1 MMGSQ
6 GIYYV
11 PIVFKTEDQSETT
24 YAIKEVPKVA
34 QIMKVDLKYAN
45 SCLPLHGKKPFTGNR
60 FETISIIWSL
70 QILCIQ
76 LTTSSYDMQ
85 FVHSLYH

>member
-6 GIYYV
+6 GIYYL
-11 PIVFKTEDQSETT
+11 PIAFKTEDQLGTI
-24 YAIKEVPKVA
+24 YAIKGNSKSGTNSERRPKVFKLLLALA
-34 QIMKVDLKYAN
+34 QQE
-45 SCLPLHGKKPFTGNR
+45 PFTGNR
-60 FETISIIWSL
+60 FETTSIIWCL

-85 FVHSLYH
+85 FLHSL